1 NHGAGRKMSRTE
13 AIRTIGREEFE
24 SSMANVIHNLPYQKV
39 VDEAPG
45 AYKDIDL
52 VVETL
57 VEAGITK
64 KVAKLIP
71 LAVIKGD

>member
-1 NHGAGRKMSRTE
+1 MSRTE
-13 AIRTIGREEFE
+13 AIRSINEEEFD
-24 SSMANVIHNLPYQKV
+24 SSMGKVIHNLPYQKV

-45 AYKDIDL
+45 AYKNIDL

-64 KVAKLIP
+64 KVAKLVP